1 MKKILAF
8 AFMAL
13 PWLVSGAQTTPE
25 EMLQNPDKC
34 GGVYYAYPVSE
45 SNNSVVPKGYK
56 PFYVSHYG
64 RHGSRY
70 LISDDDYKRV
80 IDVMDKAYA
89 DSALTP
95 LGKDVRSRLAEVWK
109 EAEGRGGELSPLGYR
124 QHRGIA
130 QRMYAAY
137 PEVFAGNPEMTA
149 RSTQVMRCA
158 HSMFAFVDALKEKNP
173 SMTVPMESNKR
184 NMVYLC
190 YSTPASW
197 AFNGNER
204 YPWRPEY
211 DAFKKSQTNPDR
223 FVASLFTSPEYVKEN
238 INPSDLMWG
247 FYWVAIDMQNM
258 ESDVTFYDLFEPQE
272 LFDLWQVFN
281 ADFYIHN
288 SSYPRSEGVNVDN
301 AKNLLRN
308 IVETADDYIARGSHG
323 ATLRFGHDGN
333 IVPLAALMRFPG
345 CFGYEND
352 LSKVYTAW
360 ADYKVSPMA
369 SNMQIVFF
377 KGKKGDVIAKVMMN
391 EREMT
396 LPIEGEAGPFY
407 PWEKLRG
414 YFQMLL
420 DTPSAQFSTAE

>member
-1 MKKILAF
+1 MKKLF
-8 AFMAL
+8 LSAL
-13 PWLVSGAQTTPE
+13 CASMMLSASAQTTRE
-25 EMLQNPDKC
+25 EMLASPDNC
-34 GGVYYAYPVSE
+34 GGVYLAYPVSE
-45 SNNSVVPKGYK
+45 SLNTPAPKGYK
-56 PFYVSHYG
+56 PFYISHYG

-80 IDVMDKAYA
+80 IDVMARAHKDN
-89 DSALTP
+89 ALTP
-95 LGKDVRSRLAEVWK
+95 LGEDVYSRLQEVWK

-137 PEVFAGNPEMTA
+137 PEVFAGDPVMTA

-173 SMTVPMESNKR
+173 GMTVPMESNKR

-197 AFNGNER
+197 AFNDNKADE
-204 YPWRPEY
+204 WRPEY
-211 DAFKKSQTNPDR
+211 NKFKAAQTNPDR
-223 FVASLFTSPEYVKEN
+223 MMASLFKSPEYIKRHIDPFE
-238 INPSDLMWG
+238 LMWG

-258 ESDVTFYDLFEPQE
+258 ESDVTFYDLFEGDE

-288 SSYPRSEGVNVDN
+288 SSYPRSKGVNVDN
-301 AKNLLRN
+301 AKNLLTN
-308 IVETADDYIARGSHG
+308 ILTTADEYIANGDHG

-345 CFGYEND
+345 CYGYEND
-352 LSKVYTAW
+352 LTKVYTAW

-369 SNMQIVFF
+369 SNMQMIFF
-377 KGKKGDVIAKVMMN
+377 KDKKGDILVKVMMN
-391 EREMT
+391 EREVT
-396 LPIEGEAGPFY
+396 LPIESATAPFY
-407 PWEKLRG
+407 PWNDLRA
-414 YFQMLL
+414 YFQNLI
-420 DTPSAQFSTAE
+420 DTPSSTFMPN